1 MDKFW
6 LKIVIFAVVVGG
18 VVIAVS
24 FFSPSESEL
33 AEKPEKPK
41 TFYDVTRE
49 DEKRLRADPQVSQ
62 QRRERTTR
70 DEAAESNQQFRELTI
85 EERVQAERL
94 FEVALFERKKARLP
108 GMNYAR
114 MVEYCRQ
121 IIKQFPG
128 SPEAAKAR
136 RMLAEVP
143 ESERKL
149 YNITNEELGL

>member
-1 MDKFW
+1 MGKFW
-6 LKIVIFAVVVGG
+6 LKIAIFAVVVGG
-18 VVIAVS
+18 VVIAVKV
-24 FFSPSESEL
+24 FLPSDSEP

-41 TFYDVTRE
+41 TYYDVIRE
-49 DEKRLRADPQVSQ
+49 DDKRLRADPQVSQ

-70 DEAAESNQQFRELTI
+70 EEAAQQPRELTI

-94 FEVALFERKKARLP
+94 FEQALFERKKARLP
-108 GMNYAR
+108 LMNYGR

-121 IIKQFPG
+121 IIKRFPG

-143 ESERKL
+143 EHKRKI